1 MNMLQE
7 TLLTFLVLKLDT
19 ASSKNLSFV
28 LQSLNGTIE
37 TLPFGSQKI
46 LLISK
51 IVS

>member
-7 TLLTFLVLKLDT
+7 TLLTLLVLKLDT
-19 ASSKNLSFV
+19 ASSNLSFV

-37 TLPFGSQKI
+37 ILPFGPQKV

-51 IVS
+51 IVC